1 MWACNF
7 KKQIVFEKLDIIY
20 FYLKVCSV
28 YPQNV
33 FLEFRNSAQTL
44 HKFVGKPFD
53 ENKMQGNSD
62 DLKQNN
68 RQKNYSWKFLF
79 NSGTDVKSF

>member
-1 MWACNF
+1 M
-7 KKQIVFEKLDIIY
+7 IY

-28 YPQNV
+28 YLQNV
-33 FLEFRNSAQTL
+33 FLEFPEFRNSAQTL

-62 DLKQNN
+62 AIV
-68 RQKNYSWKFLF
+68 F
-79 NSGTDVKSF
+79 

>member
-1 MWACNF
+1 MGILL
-7 KKQIVFEKLDIIY
+7 KKQIIILNWEVRSY

-28 YPQNV
+28 YLQNV

-53 ENKMQGNSD
+53 EIKMQANSD
-62 DLKQNN
+62 AI
-68 RQKNYSWKFLF
+68 LF
-79 NSGTDVKSF
+79 